1 MKISFFNKKH
11 SAKKEKS
18 GSSAREFIAKLSRG
32 LMLPIAMLPIA
43 GLFLGIGNAIASN
56 CSSGSFGNVL
66 GMVIKAPGQVIFDNL
81 AVLFAVAIAITFT
94 GDIGVAGLSSFVGW
108 IVFCA
113 LQSAF
118 IITKTHTDA
127 DGKVIVDW
135 YRFLFYTFEGDKGI
149 TMFNAIFTSNVG
161 IKSLCT
167 SVFGGLTVGFV
178 VAFLYNKFKN
188 IQLPQIIGFFSGIRF
203 IPIITFIVMI
213 PLSILFSLVWPGI
226 GIGLYYLG
234 YGLGYIGDKTY
245 GFNSFIFGYIER
257 SLVPF
262 GLHHAF
268 YTPLWY
274 TAVGGQIN
282 FSDAPVQIVYDGHT
296 YANWIEFA
304 KSISPTSFKDGS
316 TFGGDQSCWFIL
328 SQIAGKTVTIDGVQ
342 THLTFENLP
351 KLVDDSST
359 VNVGQYMQGKYPFMM
374 FALPAAAAAM
384 VTVIPKGNN
393 RKVASSIIFSAAL
406 TSFLTGITEP
416 LEFTFLF
423 LAPWLYWGFHA
434 FFCAMSF
441 WFMNLLGA
449 HMGMTFSGG
458 LIDFCIYGVLPDSL
472 GAGANCYWAVIIGL
486 VLIPIYYFSFYYF
499 IKKFDIKTPGRD
511 GAGVNLFS
519 KKDYLAAK
527 EGKTSEI
534 NKLSNAVIN
543 AYGGKENIKNVDA
556 CITKLRIQVIDP
568 NKVDKKQ
575 LMDLGARGVVNPSK
589 QSVYAVFGT
598 QADRIKNEMKDI
610 ISGKSPTIDNQ
621 KFEKV
626 VKSNNTKQIKTIK
639 QLMKVFAPVDGK
651 VVPLTKVNDETFSQ
665 NIMGRGFA
673 IIPSNGNFVS
683 PINGTITLVNNHAFS
698 IRSKEGYDILVHI
711 GIDTVKLSD
720 KNVFK
725 YSVKIGDEVNVG
737 DKIVTANLN
746 MIKSNKLDPITPVI
760 ILNETIGSA
769 KIKTLKNNINV
780 KAKTEV
786 IEIK

>member
-1 MKISFFNKKH
+1 M
-11 SAKKEKS
+11 
-18 GSSAREFIAKLSRG
+18 
-32 LMLPIAMLPIA
+32 
-43 GLFLGIGNAIASN
+43 
-56 CSSGSFGNVL
+56 
-66 GMVIKAPGQVIFDNL
+66 
-81 AVLFAVAIAITFT
+81 
-94 GDIGVAGLSSFVGW
+94 
-108 IVFCA
+108 
-113 LQSAF
+113 
-118 IITKTHTDA
+118 
-127 DGKVIVDW
+127 
-135 YRFLFYTFEGDKGI
+135 
-149 TMFNAIFTSNVG
+149 
-161 IKSLCT
+161 
-167 SVFGGLTVGFV
+167 
-178 VAFLYNKFKN
+178 
-188 IQLPQIIGFFSGIRF
+188 
-203 IPIITFIVMI
+203 
-213 PLSILFSLVWPGI
+213 
-226 GIGLYYLG
+226 
-234 YGLGYIGDKTY
+234 
-245 GFNSFIFGYIER
+245 
-257 SLVPF
+257 
-262 GLHHAF
+262 
-268 YTPLWY
+268 
-274 TAVGGQIN
+274 
-282 FSDAPVQIVYDGHT
+282 
-296 YANWIEFA
+296 
-304 KSISPTSFKDGS
+304 
-316 TFGGDQSCWFIL
+316 
-328 SQIAGKTVTIDGVQ
+328 
-342 THLTFENLP
+342 
-351 KLVDDSST
+351 
-359 VNVGQYMQGKYPFMM
+359 
-374 FALPAAAAAM
+374 
-384 VTVIPKGNN
+384 
-393 RKVASSIIFSAAL
+393 
-406 TSFLTGITEP
+406 
-416 LEFTFLF
+416 
-423 LAPWLYWGFHA
+423 
-434 FFCAMSF
+434 
-441 WFMNLLGA
+441 
-449 HMGMTFSGG
+449 
-458 LIDFCIYGVLPDSL
+458 
-472 GAGANCYWAVIIGL
+472 
-486 VLIPIYYFSFYYF
+486 
-499 IKKFDIKTPGRD
+499 
-511 GAGVNLFS
+511 
-519 KKDYLAAK
+519 AAK